1 MEDKKLRKQA
11 VAQKV
16 PGITAGTSEAAP
28 GTSEESGGLRQIE
41 DKVMK
46 TAARFF
52 GEDLLPYIGVKGR
65 IDRIAPTEY
74 VHLDM
79 RRLEDDF
86 NFIMENG
93 LWRHLEFE
101 SDSIKVCD
109 LRRFREYE
117 AYISLVY
124 NVPVVTTV
132 LCTSS
137 VKVLRKELVNGWNTY
152 RVELVRLKD
161 RNADTVFEKLEN
173 RIQSKKVLRR
183 RHVFPVLLTPM
194 MSGKMEMCERIC
206 RGMDILQREDLNIKK
221 EDIKR
226 MQSVLYALAIKF
238 LKRDQLKQVKE
249 RIGMSILGQMI
260 WEDGMEKGVE
270 EGIEKGI
277 TALILDNMEE
287 GTPKGRII
295 EKLSLRFGMGQQ
307 AAESFYERIVS
318 GEGK

>member
-1 MEDKKLRKQA
+1 MEDKNLQ
-11 VAQKV
+11 VQTV
-16 PGITAGTSEAAP
+16 TQGE
-28 GTSEESGGLRQIE
+28 SEENGRFSQIE

-46 TAARFF
+46 TAAQFF

-86 NFIMENG
+86 NFIMKNG

-101 SDSIKVCD
+101 SDSIKVRD

-132 LCTSS
+132 LCTSD
-137 VKVLRKELVNGWNTY
+137 VKVLRKELINGWNTY
-152 RVELVRLKD
+152 CVELVRLKD
-161 RNADTVFEKLEN
+161 RNADTVFEKLES
-173 RIQSKKVLRR
+173 RIQSKKALRR

-194 MSGKMEMCERIC
+194 MSGKMDMSERIC

-226 MQSVLYALAIKF
+226 MQSVLYALAVKF
-238 LKRDQLKQVKE
+238 LKREQLKQVKE

-260 WEDGMEKGVE
+260 WEDGVE
-270 EGIEKGI
+270 EGIEKGIEKGI

-287 GTPKGRII
+287 GTPKERII
-295 EKLSLRFGMGQQ
+295 EKVSIRFGLERQ
-307 AAESFYERIVS
+307 AAEAFYERVIS
-318 GEGK
+318 ANRI